1 MTRKL
6 SYYNTRIKT
15 LTSKNKKLNK
25 ENKEL
30 KLIVSQNEN
39 NVSIK
44 EFVDMRFRAQKA
56 ELALEALALANV
68 DNQVTTNMKKYKILE
83 EVKTLLEKFIEN
95 GR

>member
-83 EVKTLLEKFIEN
+83 EVKTLLEKFI
-95 GR
+95 